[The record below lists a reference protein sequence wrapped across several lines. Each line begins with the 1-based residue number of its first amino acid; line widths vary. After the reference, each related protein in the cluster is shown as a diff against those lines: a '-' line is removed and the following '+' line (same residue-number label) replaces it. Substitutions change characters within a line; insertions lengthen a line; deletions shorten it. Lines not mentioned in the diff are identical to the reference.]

1 MKKGF
6 LKSLSDSKNVKYTS
20 INIAFCAI
28 VIAIVM
34 VLNGMVTIFSGKYKW
49 QLDMTDEGLFTMSEQ
64 METAVKELF
73 DKRDVEIEII
83 FAKDKDEI
91 SDKFEISS
99 TSGAIGY
106 VHATAEQLSIKFPDN
121 VTLSYHDIEEEY
133 TFFKNNFYSDS
144 GTSLSQNVI
153 IIARKN
159 ADGTYGE
166 YRVFH
171 YNAFYGSDSSGG
183 LYAYNGEMLF
193 TSSILG
199 LALDESPTVY
209 FTWQHNETSFKSWT
223 DESKPI
229 DYLTIETSKDIN
241 TDARELIRIFAQ
253 SGFEVRPIDLATQ
266 EIPDNARCIVINKP
280 KYDFTEAE
288 TKKLVDYF
296 KDSGTIFCFTE
307 YNIDLPNLYE
317 CAEANFGVTVK
328 PLGISENP
336 IKDPATVLANSTPYT
351 IRAYVPNNTAANNY
365 FRTLKDVASA
375 KAIIENANVID
386 IDERYLS
393 DSGYQEGEFGK
404 FVKPILVT
412 SETAELNGKK
422 GVYNLVTVTAAAETD
437 VNGSYNGITKEKY
450 SYFLMCPNDGFT
462 SNQNLLSSANANR
475 DMMMALVHTL
485 AAKEDTPSLVDIDFK
500 VFVNYSLDITA
511 REANIV
517 TVVMA
522 TVLPLAF
529 VIAGAV
535 IIRRRKLR

>member
-28 VIAIVM
+28 VIAIIM
-34 VLNGMVTIFSGKYKW
+34 VLNGMVSIFSEKYKW

-64 METAVKELF
+64 METAVKDLF

-106 VHATAEQLSIKFPDN
+106 VHATAEQLSLKFPKN

-223 DESKPI
+223 DESKP
-229 DYLTIETSKDIN
+229 
-241 TDARELIRIFAQ
+241 
-253 SGFEVRPIDLATQ
+253 
-266 EIPDNARCIVINKP
+266 
-280 KYDFTEAE
+280 
-288 TKKLVDYF
+288 VD
-296 KDSGTIFCFTE
+296 
-307 YNIDLPNLYE
+307 
-317 CAEANFGVTVK
+317 
-328 PLGISENP
+328 
-336 IKDPATVLANSTPYT
+336 
-351 IRAYVPNNTAANNY
+351 
-365 FRTLKDVASA
+365 
-375 KAIIENANVID
+375 
-386 IDERYLS
+386 
-393 DSGYQEGEFGK
+393 
-404 FVKPILVT
+404 
-412 SETAELNGKK
+412 
-422 GVYNLVTVTAAAETD
+422 
-437 VNGSYNGITKEKY
+437 
-450 SYFLMCPNDGFT
+450 
-462 SNQNLLSSANANR
+462 
-475 DMMMALVHTL
+475 
-485 AAKEDTPSLVDIDFK
+485 
-500 VFVNYSLDITA
+500 
-511 REANIV
+511 
-517 TVVMA
+517 
-522 TVLPLAF
+522 
-529 VIAGAV
+529 
-535 IIRRRKLR
+535 